1 MVPTIHE
8 HNYLLYY
15 RTVHTL
21 GVESS
26 LLNWGKSDLDFRG
39 FRINASALIFLIPL
53 LLACQGTL
61 VELVEVELVLELR
74 YFCTFGGEGVEVF
87 DGEGVVDWSEREVER
102 GTDGGG
108 TGRVSFLISCSF
120 MDSSFN
126 SKSSS
131 SLA

>member
-1 MVPTIHE
+1 
-8 HNYLLYY
+8 
-15 RTVHTL
+15 VHTL

-26 LLNWGKSDLDFRG
+26 LLNWGKSDLVFRG

-53 LLACQGTL
+53 LLATQGTL

-74 YFCTFGGEGVEVF
+74 YFCTLGGEGVDVL
-87 DGEGVVDWSEREVER
+87 DDDGVMDWGEGEVER

-108 TGRVSFLISCSF
+108 TGKVSFLISCSSIE
-120 MDSSFN
+120 SSLN
-126 SKSSS
+126 SNSSS